1 VGFCHAMSVLISLFI
16 HLILMSNA
24 LMVLL
29 LFFRSQAV
37 EAHIAGDTESLLRIK
52 EEEVC
57 NIC

>member
-1 VGFCHAMSVLISLFI
+1 MSVLISLFI